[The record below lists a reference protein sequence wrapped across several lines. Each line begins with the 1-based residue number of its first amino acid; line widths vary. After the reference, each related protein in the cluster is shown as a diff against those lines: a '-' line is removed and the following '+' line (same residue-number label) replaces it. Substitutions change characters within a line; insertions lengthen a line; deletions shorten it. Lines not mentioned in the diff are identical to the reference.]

1 MLNERKYGEKREYFH
16 SAKRPATVKI
26 TSGGNKREEKRERK
40 IGVTRRKGGGRGKD
54 IRQRKETQE
63 ICIKRTR
70 KLKRNAIW
78 NYEDKKML

>member
-40 IGVTRRKGGGRGKD
+40 IGVTRRKGGGRGK
-54 IRQRKETQE
+54 I
-63 ICIKRTR
+63 
-70 KLKRNAIW
+70 
-78 NYEDKKML
+78 